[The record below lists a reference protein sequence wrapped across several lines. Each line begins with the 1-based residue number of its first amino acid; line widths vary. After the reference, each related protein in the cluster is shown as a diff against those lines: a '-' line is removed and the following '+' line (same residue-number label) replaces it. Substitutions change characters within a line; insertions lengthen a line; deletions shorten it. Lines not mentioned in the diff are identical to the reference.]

1 MASIGQ
7 TIKKL
12 HSFPRGS
19 DNPESSEYRK
29 AASYAWPGG
38 YPIIYITT
46 EGDVACPDCVNSEPQ
61 FHLYIGNTWLK
72 GIDPGWCI
80 EAVDVN
86 WEDDSLICCHCNAEI
101 ESAYGDPDS

>member
-7 TIKKL
+7 TIKRL
-12 HSFPRGS
+12 HTFPRGS

-38 YPIIYITT
+38 YPLIYITA
-46 EGDVACPDCVNSEPQ
+46 EGDVACPDCVNSEDQ
-61 FHLYIGNTWLK
+61 FVIASEKDHWRVW
-72 GIDPGWCI
+72 PI
-80 EAVDVN
+80 EGVQIHYEGAP
-86 WEDDSLICCHCNAEI
+86 EICCHCNTEI

>member
-38 YPIIYITT
+38 YP
-46 EGDVACPDCVNSEPQ
+46 VNSEPQ
-61 FHLYIGNTWLK
+61 FHLYIGNTWIK

-101 ESAYGDPDS
+101 ESAYGDPDN